1 RSSRIYLEETAK
13 DIDRSEVWMEDQR
26 IALVRDHI
34 LENYHKKTRDKMYT
48 AMFTVQSRPMAT
60 KYYEA
65 FQQAKQEGKHDLNIA
80 GIFTY
85 HPNEDAEEKEEAKH
99 SRDVLEEMIEDYN
112 ATFETN
118 FSSENFDSYFSDVSK
133 RMKNVI
139 PGERI
144 DILIVVDMFLT
155 GFDSRKRN
163 TLYVDRNMKHHGL
176 SQAYRST
183 NRVEKAT

>member
-1 RSSRIYLEETAK
+1 FKQAQYFGFTGTPRFETNASQDGRSTADIFDKCLHTYLIKEAIRDGNVLGFSVEYINTFDRSSRIYQEEYVK
-13 DIDRSEVWMEDQR
+13 DIDTSEVWMEDQR

-118 FSSENFDSYFSDVSK
+118 FSS
-133 RMKNVI
+133 
-139 PGERI
+139 
-144 DILIVVDMFLT
+144 
-155 GFDSRKRN
+155 
-163 TLYVDRNMKHHGL
+163 
-176 SQAYRST
+176 
-183 NRVEKAT
+183 

>member
-1 RSSRIYLEETAK
+1 TFDRSSRIYQEEYVK
-13 DIDRSEVWMEDQR
+13 DIDTSEVWMEDQR

-112 ATFETN
+112 TAFETK
-118 FSSENFDSYFSDVSK
+118 FYSENLDNYFEHVAK
-133 RMKNVI
+133 RYKQ
-139 PGERI
+139 
-144 DILIVVDMFLT
+144 
-155 GFDSRKRN
+155 RK
-163 TLYVDRNMKHHGL
+163 
-176 SQAYRST
+176 A
-183 NRVEKAT
+183 